1 KFNFSGKQPDYQPVL
16 SGYQG
21 TLDRWAKANLSGNYS
36 DELATVR
43 PMEACWTIPT
53 RGRTRPSFG
62 GLPAVPTRECWR
74 ATSQCTVVRSVL
86 FGISSVSKSSDRSG
100 ILFE

>member
-1 KFNFSGKQPDYQPVL
+1 MGLKFNFSGKQPDYQPVL

-43 PMEACWTIPT
+43 PMEA
-53 RGRTRPSFG
+53 GERPG
-62 GLPAVPTRECWR
+62 QR
-74 ATSQCTVVRSVL
+74 AFMRRMTSSAN
-86 FGISSVSKSSDRSG
+86 
-100 ILFE
+100 